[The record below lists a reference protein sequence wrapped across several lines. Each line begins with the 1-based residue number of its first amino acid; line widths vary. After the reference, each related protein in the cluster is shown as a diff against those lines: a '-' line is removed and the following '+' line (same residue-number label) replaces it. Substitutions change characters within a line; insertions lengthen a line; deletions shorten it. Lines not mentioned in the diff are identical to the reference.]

1 MNWIELKFGLN
12 WAHPQP
18 IPPPESQG
26 GVREQRRLKM
36 PRKLLCS
43 ARAVA
48 SGAEEVE
55 PGVRWIRAS
64 PARADAARAGAGATP

>member
-1 MNWIELKFGLN
+1 
-12 WAHPQP
+12 
-18 IPPPESQG
+18 
-26 GVREQRRLKM
+26 M

-64 PARADAARAGAGATP
+64 PARVDAAAWAGAGGATPPAPPGVSEDQDAERDPYRGHVDLRNDGP